1 MSAACESNRTVYQQ
15 PNLFSNSNII
25 SFRIANSI
33 SNLAEK
39 IPVISQ
45 AFIQQYDGGR
55 NEIDSYWN
63 MRGKKLFS
71 HNLLTWQTTCKLTK
85 INLDKS
91 NKENNSDHN
100 NSFIIHISKNDKVLM

>member
-55 NEIDSYWN
+55 NEIDSY
-63 MRGKKLFS
+63 
-71 HNLLTWQTTCKLTK
+71 
-85 INLDKS
+85 
-91 NKENNSDHN
+91 
-100 NSFIIHISKNDKVLM
+100 

>member
-45 AFIQQYDGGR
+45 AFMQHYNGSRQ
-55 NEIDSYWN
+55 EIDA
-63 MRGKKLFS
+63 
-71 HNLLTWQTTCKLTK
+71 C
-85 INLDKS
+85 
-91 NKENNSDHN
+91 
-100 NSFIIHISKNDKVLM
+100 